1 MTKKTFAAK
10 SLHIA
15 YTLSSFRWAISR
27 LPRYL
32 RDYPENAEPLY
43 INRQADALGFHLIKS
58 KL

>member
-27 LPRYL
+27 FPRFL
-32 RDYPENAEPLY
+32 RDYPENFEPLY
-43 INRQADALGFHLIKS
+43 ISRKVDALGFQILKS